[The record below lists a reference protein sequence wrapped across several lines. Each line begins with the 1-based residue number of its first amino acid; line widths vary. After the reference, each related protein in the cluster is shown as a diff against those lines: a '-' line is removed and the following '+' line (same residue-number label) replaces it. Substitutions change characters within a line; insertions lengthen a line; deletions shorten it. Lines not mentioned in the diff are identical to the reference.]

1 MEKQIEEIKQLA
13 RDIYERGT
21 ALDGIDFVHAA
32 VNGADD
38 DPESHFMRIA
48 RHLHVTKGYRKAS
61 DVAREI
67 FAEIIEALTEERI
80 TEYQKSNSALE
91 AQDTTSYEVYS
102 YAEDKLATIITAL
115 KLYKKKYESEE
126 KNENQTEL

>member
-1 MEKQIEEIKQLA
+1 MTNEEKQIEEIKQLA
-13 RDIYERGT
+13 RDIFERGT

-48 RHLHVTKGYRKAS
+48 RHLYVTKGYRKAS

-67 FAEIIEALTEERI
+67 FEGVDSTIDLICAMTGLDI
-80 TEYQKSNSALE
+80 K
-91 AQDTTSYEVYS
+91 VFGK
-102 YAEDKLATIITAL
+102 YAEL
-115 KLYKKKYESEE
+115 KKKYTEVTVGEE
-126 KNENQTEL
+126 

>member
-1 MEKQIEEIKQLA
+1 MTNEEKQIEEIKQLA
-13 RDIYERGT
+13 RDIFERGT

-48 RHLHVTKGYRKAS
+48 RHLYVTKGYRKAS

-67 FAEIIEALTEERI
+67 FAEIEENMTDIKMEFATMRAI
-80 TEYQKSNSALE
+80 GKRH
-91 AQDTTSYEVYS
+91 
-102 YAEDKLATIITAL
+102 LAKI
-115 KLYKKKYESEE
+115 KEKYESME
-126 KNENQTEL
+126 